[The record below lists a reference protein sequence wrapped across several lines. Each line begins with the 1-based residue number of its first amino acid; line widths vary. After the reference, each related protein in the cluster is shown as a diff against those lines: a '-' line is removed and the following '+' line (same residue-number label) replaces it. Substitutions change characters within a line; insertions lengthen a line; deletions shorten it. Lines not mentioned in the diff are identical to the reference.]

1 MPTQQ
6 FGETLRDIAAENPAF
21 AANMLEEAVTALFAG
36 DVDEGRILLRTHI
49 NAAMV
54 SRNWP
59 A

>member
-36 DVDEGRILLRTHI
+36 DVDEGRI